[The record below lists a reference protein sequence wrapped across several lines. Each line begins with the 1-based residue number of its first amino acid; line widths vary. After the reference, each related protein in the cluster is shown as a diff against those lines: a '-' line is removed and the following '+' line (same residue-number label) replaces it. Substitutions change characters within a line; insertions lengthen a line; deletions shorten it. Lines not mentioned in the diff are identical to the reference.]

1 MRKPLYIAILC
12 AASLFISGKAA
23 AQAEVA
29 EQLGH
34 LIDDALFYSD
44 KYVSPA
50 TDAAVYQSASGWMTS
65 PKERELWDVTLS
77 VHVNTFFTPQNDRTF
92 QINNSD
98 FTFFQLQEGSSAT
111 VPTAIGN
118 DYQVKLVGVLGEDD
132 QIELATPE
140 GVNMEVLAY
149 PYFQGA
155 VGVGFGTEVILKY
168 SPKVQF
174 RKRDFQVFGAGIKHN
189 VSRYFAGLE
198 EKNIHIAGLV
208 AYYRENV
215 SSTFLDINT
224 DYGTLGLTR
233 IDGNVN
239 TWQFQVNGSKEFGKW
254 EVMGGIIVNT
264 SDIEYEV
271 GGPRGTIE
279 DIIKVQ
285 DVVNTRLKEI
295 YKTQVSAIGE
305 ASLAYHLG
313 RFTVQGIF
321 SFGKFVNGNTS
332 LQYSF

>member
-1 MRKPLYIAILC
+1 VYSEGSQGSLYLDD
-12 AASLFISGKAA
+12 FK
-23 AQAEVA
+23 V
-29 EQLGH
+29 EQ
-34 LIDDALFYSD
+34 
-44 KYVSPA
+44 
-50 TDAAVYQSASGWMTS
+50 
-65 PKERELWDVTLS
+65 
-77 VHVNTFFTPQNDRTF
+77 
-92 QINNSD
+92 
-98 FTFFQLQEGSSAT
+98 SSAT